1 MLAGLEAAWTGEPAP
16 NSYPL
21 REVLVTYLQRLV
33 HTAETL
39 TALGAEVRNEAW
51 DERLDAPLPVSS
63 RTLVRRLAEL
73 DAPRI
78 LVLHHRL
85 VRRQGRRRFRAA
97 VDSTVLAVMGRQ
109 YEQAGEHFV
118 PQAGHAQRGYRLYVL
133 FLLDERVPVAFF
145 IQEDVAAW
153 EEAAEVN
160 VAAVLDQLT
169 LEGASPAQAA
179 PTPADVLW
187 RPVDESCQVLG
198 VSHLGVVLC
207 DRHFWHA
214 QKMAEQAR
222 PGQEWPVTPA
232 RAYQNVQQTLH
243 DIPPTE
249 WHRLGVN
256 ERVAETTVRFGQG
269 ERLTSWRLVAFK
281 RLGRVPCYDAQGRIV
296 RDERGRIQTRRGAVY
311 HSYLTNLSPEE
322 LTAHEVEGLYRGRW
336 GIEHAFDELKHAYH
350 PGRFPSTC
358 FAMVRLHIFLTLLL
372 YVLVRAF
379 AWWLAE
385 TQNVTE
391 APDWELSTLQR
402 AWLRA
407 PLRLLHWRQ
416 QRTKFAKPR
425 GWPRACPGLVA
436 TLLGASP

>member
-187 RPVDESCQVLG
+187 RPVDESCQVLFPTWESCCATAISG
-198 VSHLGVVLC
+198 TRRRWPS
-207 DRHFWHA
+207 
-214 QKMAEQAR
+214 R
-222 PGQEWPVTPA
+222 PAPA
-232 RAYQNVQQTLH
+232 RNGRSRLPAPTRTCSKPCTTSRLQNG
-243 DIPPTE
+243 I
-249 WHRLGVN
+249 
-256 ERVAETTVRFGQG
+256 A
-269 ERLTSWRLVAFK
+269 
-281 RLGRVPCYDAQGRIV
+281 
-296 RDERGRIQTRRGAVY
+296 
-311 HSYLTNLSPEE
+311 
-322 LTAHEVEGLYRGRW
+322 W
-336 GIEHAFDELKHAYH
+336 G
-350 PGRFPSTC
+350 S
-358 FAMVRLHIFLTLLL
+358 M
-372 YVLVRAF
+372 
-379 AWWLAE
+379 
-385 TQNVTE
+385 NV
-391 APDWELSTLQR
+391 
-402 AWLRA
+402 
-407 PLRLLHWRQ
+407 
-416 QRTKFAKPR
+416 
-425 GWPRACPGLVA
+425 
-436 TLLGASP
+436 